1 MLSVECW
8 TLNVHSSA
16 LRPLSSIAS
25 CEGGSAF
32 ERLLDSLQPAH
43 LRLQLMKTTCI
54 LILCGLVS
62 ARILAQSQPSP
73 ATAPAV
79 SQPTNV
85 KSTPTKLLHFPKT
98 FTNSSGTVY
107 REVKL
112 QQVYSYGIGISY
124 VTTNNMTQGGY
135 VSYNDL
141 SPELQ
146 KKLGYDPKA
155 TGTSPTPKSL
165 DQLRREYIDVAD
177 PRKGEALAEQARIEK
192 EMTEEERMRAAL
204 RRDISE
210 LNRKAA
216 QK

>member
-1 MLSVECW
+1 MP
-8 TLNVHSSA
+8 H
-16 LRPLSSIAS
+16 
-25 CEGGSAF
+25 SAF
-32 ERLLDSLQPAH
+32 QRPLDSLQLAH
-43 LRLQLMKTTCI
+43 LRLQHMKTTCI

-62 ARILAQSQPSP
+62 ARVLAQSQPSSPSSP
-73 ATAPAV
+73 AA
-79 SQPTNV
+79 SQPITE
-85 KSTPTKLLHFPKT
+85 KPTPSKLLHFPKA

-107 REVKL
+107 RDVKL

-124 VTTNNMTQGGY
+124 VTSNKMTQGGY
-135 VSYNDL
+135 ISYNDL

-146 KKLGYDPKA
+146 KKLGYDPKS

-177 PRKGEALAEQARIEK
+177 PRKGEAQAEQARIEK
-192 EMTEEERMRAAL
+192 EMTEEERMRATL

-210 LNRKAA
+210 MNRKAA

>member
-1 MLSVECW
+1 
-8 TLNVHSSA
+8 
-16 LRPLSSIAS
+16 
-25 CEGGSAF
+25 
-32 ERLLDSLQPAH
+32 
-43 LRLQLMKTTCI
+43 MKMTCL

-62 ARILAQSQPSP
+62 VRVLAQSQPSP
-73 ATAPAV
+73 ATVPAA

-135 VSYNDL
+135 MSYNDL

-210 LNRKAA
+210 MNRKAA